1 MWRVQVTRIYID
13 SDSPLHL
20 LMSWA
25 LRALQ
30 KPGQLQHAL
39 NRANM
44 IRSSFFFFSP
54 HPFPYPHSGW
64 IDFFF
69 LQSPV
74 KLPKRVS
81 LEHGFMEEAN
91 RLSPLG
97 HELIKSKTRGQ
108 IRPRGQE
115 GGDERGPTVC
125 SDKRVI
131 KIKVGRLAQKY
142 TGSMAE
148 RGQRMKVVGLGR
160 QPFSHKVSLC
170 EFVLYP
176 GEACHLLTVHK
187 CAVIFVDKRRLCFW
201 KCGKMW
207 IIYREHKIFIKL
219 SSGDR

>member
-44 IRSSFFFFSP
+44 IRSRFFFFP
-54 HPFPYPHSGW
+54 PTHFLIHTAAELT
-64 IDFFF
+64 FFF

-142 TGSMAE
+142 TG
-148 RGQRMKVVGLGR
+148 VDGR
-160 QPFSHKVSLC
+160 KGTAD
-170 EFVLYP
+170 E
-176 GEACHLLTVHK
+176 G
-187 CAVIFVDKRRLCFW
+187 
-201 KCGKMW
+201 
-207 IIYREHKIFIKL
+207 
-219 SSGDR
+219 SGSG

>member
-44 IRSSFFFFSP
+44 IRSSFFFFFSP

-74 KLPKRVS
+74 KLPRRVS

-131 KIKVGRLAQKY
+131 KIKVGCLAQKY
-142 TGSMAE
+142 TG
-148 RGQRMKVVGLGR
+148 VDGR
-160 QPFSHKVSLC
+160 KGTAD
-170 EFVLYP
+170 E
-176 GEACHLLTVHK
+176 G
-187 CAVIFVDKRRLCFW
+187 
-201 KCGKMW
+201 
-207 IIYREHKIFIKL
+207 
-219 SSGDR
+219 SGSG

>member
-44 IRSSFFFFSP
+44 IRSSFFFPPTHFLI
-54 HPFPYPHSGW
+54 HTAAELTF
-64 IDFFF
+64 FFF

-131 KIKVGRLAQKY
+131 KIKAGRLAQKY
-142 TGSMAE
+142 TG
-148 RGQRMKVVGLGR
+148 VDGR
-160 QPFSHKVSLC
+160 KGTADEGGGSV
-170 EFVLYP
+170 
-176 GEACHLLTVHK
+176 
-187 CAVIFVDKRRLCFW
+187 
-201 KCGKMW
+201 
-207 IIYREHKIFIKL
+207 
-219 SSGDR
+219 

>member
-44 IRSSFFFFSP
+44 IRSSFFFF
-54 HPFPYPHSGW
+54 FPPTHFL
-64 IDFFF
+64 IHTAAELTFFF

-74 KLPKRVS
+74 KLPRRVS

-142 TGSMAE
+142 TG
-148 RGQRMKVVGLGR
+148 VDGR
-160 QPFSHKVSLC
+160 KGTAD
-170 EFVLYP
+170 E
-176 GEACHLLTVHK
+176 G
-187 CAVIFVDKRRLCFW
+187 
-201 KCGKMW
+201 
-207 IIYREHKIFIKL
+207 
-219 SSGDR
+219 SGSG